1 MAEAGNPSGGGVQ
14 STVEPASGAKK
25 LRDRLLED
33 FGQGMGYKEASA
45 KENCSW
51 QYAYTVYRRF
61 KSQSANEKEPSSP
74 ESAPAT
80 TKEEVPKE
88 EAPEVQVEERPAEAK
103 PERPKGLSEK
113 ALAKRQE
120 ILKDMILSTNVLWRH
135 VDADELS
142 EGEAE
147 SVAAVWAPF
156 VDPRQLG
163 MAWAAG
169 YTALV
174 FSPRLVQ
181 TGAFM
186 VSKLRKKPKEEAK
199 GEEAKE
205 IKAEAPKNQEVTA
218 KNENAQ

>member
-1 MAEAGNPSGGGVQ
+1 MAEESGNNSG
-14 STVEPASGAKK
+14 SDLRATVEPASGAKK

-33 FGQGMGYKEASA
+33 FQAGMGYKEASA
-45 KENCSW
+45 KEGCSW

-61 KSQSANEKEPSSP
+61 KSQSATEKEPQSP

-80 TKEEVPKE
+80 ETETEK
-88 EAPEVQVEERPAEAK
+88 EAPEVQVEERPAEEK
-103 PERPKGLSEK
+103 PERPKQLSEK
-113 ALAKRQE
+113 AIAKRQE

-135 VDADELS
+135 VDADEVS

-163 MAWAAG
+163 MAWAVG

-186 VSKLRKKPKEEAK
+186 VSKVRKKPKGEEAK
-199 GEEAKE
+199 GKETKE
-205 IKAEAPKNQEVTA
+205 IKAEAPQNQEVT
-218 KNENAQ
+218 KPNENAQ